1 MANQIY
7 KSFEELP
14 VMLTIPQ
21 VASVLSISRAGA
33 YELAHRKNFPAMLVG
48 SRIVVPKDRLLAESV
63 QTVAGKA
70 VIRQA
75 GTRKPGN
82 SFTKVF
88 WQGHKPSVSGS
99 FGKRSGIGNIK
110 QRR

>member
-7 KSFEELP
+7 KSFEP

-48 SRIVVPKDRLLAESV
+48 SRIVVPKDRLLAWV
-63 QTVAGKA
+63 D
-70 VIRQA
+70 
-75 GTRKPGN
+75 RK
-82 SFTKVF
+82 
-88 WQGHKPSVSGS
+88 VSEQ
-99 FGKRSGIGNIK
+99 I
-110 QRR
+110 

>member
-33 YELAHRKNFPAMLVG
+33 YELATVKVSRLCSSEVG
-48 SRIVVPKDRLLAESV
+48 LSFQRIGCWL
-63 QTVAGKA
+63 G
-70 VIRQA
+70 
-75 GTRKPGN
+75 
-82 SFTKVF
+82 
-88 WQGHKPSVSGS
+88 
-99 FGKRSGIGNIK
+99 
-110 QRR
+110 

>member
-33 YELAHRKNFPAMLVG
+33 YELATGKT
-48 SRIVVPKDRLLAESV
+48 SRPCSSEAGLLF
-63 QTVAGKA
+63 QRIGCW
-70 VIRQA
+70 
-75 GTRKPGN
+75 PG
-82 SFTKVF
+82 
-88 WQGHKPSVSGS
+88 
-99 FGKRSGIGNIK
+99 
-110 QRR
+110 

>member
-33 YELAHRKNFPAMLVG
+33 YELAHRKNFPGHARRKPDCCSKG
-48 SRIVVPKDRLLAESV
+48 SAAGLGRPESV
-63 QTVAGKA
+63 
-70 VIRQA
+70 
-75 GTRKPGN
+75 
-82 SFTKVF
+82 
-88 WQGHKPSVSGS
+88 
-99 FGKRSGIGNIK
+99 
-110 QRR
+110 

>member
-33 YELAHRKNFPAMLVG
+33 YVLAHRKNFPAMLVG
-48 SRIVVPKDRLLAESV
+48 SRIVVPKDRLLAWV
-63 QTVAGKA
+63 D
-70 VIRQA
+70 
-75 GTRKPGN
+75 RK
-82 SFTKVF
+82 
-88 WQGHKPSVSGS
+88 VSEQ
-99 FGKRSGIGNIK
+99 I
-110 QRR
+110 

>member
-1 MANQIY
+1 MRKCPIGKTVEMAV
-7 KSFEELP
+7 F
-14 VMLTIPQ
+14 
-21 VASVLSISRAGA
+21 
-33 YELAHRKNFPAMLVG
+33 
-48 SRIVVPKDRLLAESV
+48 ESV
-63 QTVAGKA
+63 QTVVGKV

-99 FGKRSGIGNIK
+99 FGKRFGIRNMK
-110 QRR
+110 QRH

>member
-48 SRIVVPKDRLLAESV
+48 SRVVPKDRLLAWV
-63 QTVAGKA
+63 D
-70 VIRQA
+70 
-75 GTRKPGN
+75 RK
-82 SFTKVF
+82 
-88 WQGHKPSVSGS
+88 VSEQ
-99 FGKRSGIGNIK
+99 I
-110 QRR
+110 